1 MAFTGNPYTM
11 NPRGGRPTAVTGLNA
26 AADPMQEIL
35 QGRRGAPPSA
45 RPSGIPGRGPRT
57 GSGLPNA
64 RRVVRRGAAPKGVPG
79 RQRRAAASA
88 PRSAKGR
95 APVRLDYNKIGNIP
109 PIPGTGAAAQTQAR
123 QAQQMG
129 GPPGVPPGGPPGVP
143 PGVPSGGPPPAAGPT
158 LMAGGVPGVGQ
169 PGAVTG
175 GPPGAGMNTG
185 QVAGTG
191 MKPNVRRRT
200 A

>member
-26 AADPMQEIL
+26 AADPMQSIL
-35 QGRRGAPPSA
+35 QGRRGAPPSG

-109 PIPGTGAAAQTQAR
+109 PIPGTDAAAQTQAR
-123 QAQQMG
+123 SAQQMGGPPGVPSG
-129 GPPGVPPGGPPGVP
+129 GPPGVPPGGPPAA
-143 PGVPSGGPPPAAGPT
+143 PPAAPPT
-158 LMAGGVPGVGQ
+158 LMAAGIPGVGQ
-169 PGAVTG
+169 TGAVAG
-175 GPPGAGMNTG
+175 GPPGAGLNTG
-185 QVAGTG
+185 QVAGMGTG
-191 MKPNVRRRT
+191 KVRRRM

>member
-26 AADPMQEIL
+26 AADPLQAIL
-35 QGRRGAPPSA
+35 QGRRGAPPSE

-129 GPPGVPPGGPPGVP
+129 GPPGVP
-143 PGVPSGGPPPAAGPT
+143 SGGPPPVAGPT

>member
-26 AADPMQEIL
+26 AADPLQSIL
-35 QGRRGAPPSA
+35 QGRRGAPPSG

-64 RRVVRRGAAPKGVPG
+64 RRVVRRGAPPKGVPG

-143 PGVPSGGPPPAAGPT
+143 PGGPPAAPPT
-158 LMAGGVPGVGQ
+158 LMAAGIPGVGQ
-169 PGAVTG
+169 PGAVAG
-175 GPPGAGMNTG
+175 GPPGAGLNTG
-185 QVAGTG
+185 QVAGMGTG
-191 MKPNVRRRT
+191 KVRRRM

>member
-26 AADPMQEIL
+26 AADPLQSIL
-35 QGRRGAPPSA
+35 QGRRGAPPSG

-143 PGVPSGGPPPAAGPT
+143 PGGPPAAPPT
-158 LMAGGVPGVGQ
+158 LMAAGIPGVGQ
-169 PGAVTG
+169 PGAVAG
-175 GPPGAGMNTG
+175 GPPGAGLNTG
-185 QVAGTG
+185 QVAGMGTG
-191 MKPNVRRRT
+191 KVRRRM